1 MRHINK
7 KTAVQGA
14 FFGSKPKPK
23 PAILNPPKIG
33 GFKQIAS
40 YSVAEIIDLISDGPI
55 DGLVDQNGK
64 LLIEKDIFKG
74 IYFDNTPI
82 QNTENLELE
91 DAIGELQ
98 ITNLLQGISDIWL
111 VNGKFKDDGRV
122 TAKIPGGMSGVYSAP
137 VSTAALGYFPS
148 NTFYKDAII
157 AYRSGGWKTVSMVSA
172 GEYFSFHSLLNNKLE
187 IHSDSEQLFTSL
199 LLTDYTQATARIIYN
214 FKQTLIRE
222 SSLGNSLIK
231 SSAER
236 NLKELASFESSVK
249 NIKPFNFTIFVLDFS
264 GQFFTNK
271 IIPATKDLYFDLKE
285 LSFDGGTQTKIIAQP
300 TIDDNGNYTGYFKG
314 VAIIMVPNTEKLI
327 RTRGMEN
334 MAFYYLNKTS
344 LLLINQSTSIYIRE
358 STSFAINTSRV
369 YNFSNISC
377 QFKKGEE
384 FQDSLIGFDKVR
396 NDYYYDARLY
406 GPFLRSGTV
415 QRIDMSEDVNK
426 TNFQFGIDNLILF
439 PSNAAGT
446 DGSQDARVIDSKTLN
461 DYSIWNEINEVR
473 DYESISF
480 THNIENPFVKK
491 ISLSISLGALADTIE
506 KDRAGIKGVQG
517 EKLTAGAKIPAA
529 VYFKIE
535 TGKITNGQILDK
547 KSYTYLI
554 VGLSE
559 GGAIIDFGGDYN
571 DPKDSIKKSVKIV
584 DEADGDSVLADYL
597 NTPFELSELTSDENP
612 TTTKRYVKVVKLSA
626 ETNSVLINKDIS
638 LNKVTEIIEE
648 KLSYPF
654 SSIVGMKIDSTSF
667 GSVPERSYDCRLKKI
682 KIPNNYYPINEK
694 TSIDKRY
701 VKRASRYTPTQL
713 YIGDWDGEFME
724 GWTDNPAWILYDILT
739 SKRYGLGAYIE
750 ESQINKWELYKIA
763 RFCDAVDDDGY
774 FVGVSDGVGGL
785 EPRYSCNIVF
795 KEQTKVYDAINVIAN
810 LFRGIVFF
818 GGSEIHF
825 LDDRPR
831 TPIAL
836 FSNTNVRDGIFNYSN
851 TRRDMQFNT
860 VEVVYL
866 DRFDNYKTK
875 VEYIQDEADIRKRGV
890 FKTTINTS
898 GVTSRAMARRIG
910 QHIIYQ
916 TTKENQGV
924 DFKAGLES
932 LLCRP
937 GDLII
942 VEDEM
947 KTRSN
952 NYGRILS
959 VDVANKRLRIDNQ
972 FDSGN
977 FTGFITIYT
986 PTGYSTSEDL
996 DNIASRDRDRVEQFA
1011 ITGDFFGNAA
1021 TYSGLRGLYKFSGYT
1036 SGFNNFTLPQEFPLY
1051 TGRSTGNTHD
1061 IFCYYNTG
1069 ATGFVFATGRAF
1081 QDNNL
1086 YDKMIT
1092 NTGVKYG
1099 VDIAKPFTDSGNFTG
1114 FAYSS
1119 IASNKRGASSG
1130 QISGAIQ
1137 WDQAKYDITRGILPS
1152 EIDTY
1157 NISQITKI
1165 ALTGYDNLEYGSLIY
1180 LNSGDPNTAL
1190 LPIVKEGSPYRIER
1204 KNASDQI
1211 YKIVSIREENQNEYS
1226 ITATKYDTGKF
1237 ETIEKFIT
1245 EDYLPQTY
1253 YTGVN
1258 TVGSVDV
1265 SELPS
1270 PIITSFTAT
1279 DITSSNFKLS
1289 GVWSAVVGATGYK
1302 AELSNRT
1309 TSETYI
1315 YTTGNSSL
1323 VATGLSS
1330 LGNWD
1335 LSLTALGG
1343 VGKSASFPSKTGV
1356 FVAYSASESN
1366 VTTKPIISKITI
1378 L

>member
-7 KTAVQGA
+7 KTMVQGA
-14 FFGSKPKPK
+14 FFGGKPKPK
-23 PAILNPPKIG
+23 PAVLNPPKIG

-55 DGLVDQNGK
+55 DGLVDQNGS
-64 LLIEKDIFKG
+64 LLTDDIFKG
-74 IYFDNTPI
+74 IYLDNTPI
-82 QNTENLELE
+82 QNTENLKQEIPLGQSDISTLFKRVSSIWVINSKLKQFPSSKPGLFYGFPKAAFSSNVSPLE
-91 DAIGELQ
+91 KTFSYPHATSLFWSLSSGNIEVHYNPLEVFSSKQVRDSDSLIASERI
-98 ITNLLQGISDIWL
+98 ITNFKNLLNTTVSLGNQYSKEIAKQTLADLSKFENSIKISKAYDYAFFVLKFNTKLFEPQENLTIDTKISFDLGDLSFNGGIKTSIFAL
-111 VNGKFKDDGRV
+111 PVVDDQTKQYTGDV
-122 TAKIPGGMSGVYSAP
+122 SGVIILTLPLRRQRVGKKGDYYYLS
-137 VSTAALGYFPS
+137 S
-148 NTFYKDAII
+148 N
-157 AYRSGGWKTVSMVSA
+157 
-172 GEYFSFHSLLNNKLE
+172 SLLN
-187 IHSDSEQLFTSL
+187 I
-199 LLTDYTQATARIIYN
+199 
-214 FKQTLIRE
+214 
-222 SSLGNSLIK
+222 NS
-231 SSAER
+231 A
-236 NLKELASFESSVK
+236 
-249 NIKPFNFTIFVLDFS
+249 
-264 GQFFTNK
+264 
-271 IIPATKDLYFDLKE
+271 
-285 LSFDGGTQTKIIAQP
+285 
-300 TIDDNGNYTGYFKG
+300 
-314 VAIIMVPNTEKLI
+314 
-327 RTRGMEN
+327 
-334 MAFYYLNKTS
+334 
-344 LLLINQSTSIYIRE
+344 TSIYVRE
-358 STSFAINTSRV
+358 VKSNNITTINRNEL

-377 QFKKGEE
+377 QFKDGNE
-384 FQDSLIGFDKVR
+384 FQETLNGFDTIR
-396 NDYYYDARLY
+396 NDYYYDARLF
-406 GPFLRSGTV
+406 GPFIASAPI
-415 QRIDMSEDVNK
+415 QRIQIDKND
-426 TNFQFGIDNLILF
+426 TFFQDGIKNIKLTKPLIEL
-439 PSNAAGT
+439 
-446 DGSQDARVIDSKTLN
+446 DGSLDSRPWGSAQN
-461 DYSIWNEINEVR
+461 NYSDWNQGNEVR
-473 DYESISF
+473 DYDSISV
-480 THNIENPFVKK
+480 THTIENPSVKK
-491 ISLSISLGALADTIE
+491 VTVSVSIGALSDTMHI
-506 KDRAGIKGVQG
+506 DTVGIKGIEG
-517 EKLTAGAKIPAA
+517 GKLTAGAKIPT
-529 VYFKIE
+529 VVSIRIE
-535 TGKITNGQILDK
+535 TGKITEGNISNQT
-547 KSYTYLI
+547 SFTYLI
-554 VGLSE
+554 AGLSE
-559 GGAIIDFGGDYN
+559 GGCIVDFGGDYE
-571 DPKDSIKKSVKIV
+571 DPKDSIKESIKILSKT
-584 DEADGDSVLADYL
+584 EDGLPQVDYL
-597 NTPFELSELTSDENP
+597 NRPFELPDLSSNEDP
-612 TTTKRYVKVVKLSA
+612 TTTKRYIKVVKLSA
-626 ETNSVLINKDIS
+626 ETNSVLINKDLS

-654 SSIVGMKIDSTSF
+654 SSLVGLKMDATSF
-667 GSVPERSYDCRLKKI
+667 SSVPERSYDCRLKKI
-682 KIPNNYYPINEK
+682 KIPNNYFPIDGN

-701 VKRASRYTPTQL
+701 VKQASIYTPVQL
-713 YIGDWDGEFME
+713 YIGDWDGEFSE

-739 SKRYGLGAYIE
+739 SKRYGLGGYID

-774 FVGVSDGVGGL
+774 FIGVSDGVGGL

-795 KEQTKVYDAINVIAN
+795 KEQTKVYDAINVVAN

-916 TTKENQGV
+916 TTKENQGI

-959 VDVANKRLRIDNQ
+959 IDVAGKKLRIDNQ
-972 FDSGN
+972 FDTAN

-996 DNIASRDRDRVEQFA
+996 NTIASRVRDRVEQFV
-1011 ITGDFFGNAA
+1011 ITGDFLGSS

-1036 SGFNNFTLPQEFPLY
+1036 TGFNNSILPQEFPMY

-1086 YDKMIT
+1086 YDKIIT

-1099 VDIAKPFTDSGNFTG
+1099 VDIALPFTGDSRNYTG
-1114 FAYSS
+1114 FVYSS
-1119 IASNKRGASSG
+1119 GASNKRGATSG

-1137 WDQAKYDITRGILPS
+1137 WDQLNYPLTNGILAS

-1180 LNSGDPNTAL
+1180 LNSGDPNTSL

-1211 YKIVSIREENQNEYS
+1211 YKIISIREENQNEYS

-1245 EDYLPQTY
+1245 QDYLPQTY

-1289 GVWSAVVGATGYK
+1289 GVWSTVVGATGYK
-1302 AELSNRT
+1302 AELSNRI

-1315 YTTGNSSL
+1315 YTTGSSPL

-1366 VTTKPIISKITI
+1366 VTIKPIISKITI